1 MPIIFI
7 DLKPSQVGHLA
18 GEAYGNLDK
27 EMIAET
33 WQELCYLEK
42 NAQAL
47 KKMNKHLVFQSLRAP
62 KTNYAATAMEID
74 YQAFDESHALG
85 IKYSNLLLS
94 VS

>member
-33 WQELCYLEK
+33 WQGLCYLEK

-47 KKMNKHLVFQSLRAP
+47 KKNEQ
-62 KTNYAATAMEID
+62 
-74 YQAFDESHALG
+74 ALG
-85 IKYSNLLLS
+85 IPELKSTKDELCSHCNGN
-94 VS
+94 